1 MQNLY
6 SDHLM
11 TEGTS
16 HEQEQN
22 NEGKSD
28 RKRDQN
34 VHPAVVIDYD
44 ELIALRSHVELNRE
58 RLLDNESGVESQSNV
73 G

>member
-1 MQNLY
+1 
-6 SDHLM
+6 M
-11 TEGTS
+11 TEGANNK
-16 HEQEQN
+16 QEQN

-34 VHPAVVIDYD
+34 VHPAVVIDYY
-44 ELIALRSHVELNRE
+44 ELISLRSHIELNRE
-58 RLLDNESGVESQSNV
+58 QLLDNESGVESQSNV